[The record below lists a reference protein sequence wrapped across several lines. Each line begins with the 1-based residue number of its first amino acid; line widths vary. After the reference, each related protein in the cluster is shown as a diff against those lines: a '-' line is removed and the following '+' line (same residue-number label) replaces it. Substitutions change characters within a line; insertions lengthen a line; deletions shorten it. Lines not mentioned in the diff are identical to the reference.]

1 MVVFWFW
8 PGLIVCILAADNPVI
23 VLDETALAQQA
34 SALGTPVNTILE
46 SSEFSAVSPEGL
58 QVPGDEI
65 IDTGGSGAGG
75 MVVTFVT
82 VLLAAVLAMK
92 LQ

>member
-1 MVVFWFW
+1 MVKFYFYPALV
-8 PGLIVCILAADNPVI
+8 VCVPAANNPVI
-23 VLDETALAQQA
+23 ALDETALAQQA

-58 QVPGDEI
+58 VVPGSEI
-65 IDTGGSGAGG
+65 ISTEGSGAGAM
-75 MVVTFVT
+75 MVTLGT
-82 VLLAAVLAMK
+82 VLLAAVLAMA

>member
-1 MVVFWFW
+1 M
-8 PGLIVCILAADNPVI
+8 IA
-23 VLDETALAQQA
+23 LDETALAQQA

-58 QVPGDEI
+58 EVPEGLQIPGGEI
-65 IDTGGSGAGG
+65 STEGSGAGAM
-75 MVVTFVT
+75 MVTLGT

>member
-1 MVVFWFW
+1 M
-8 PGLIVCILAADNPVI
+8 IA
-23 VLDETALAQQA
+23 LDETALAQQA

-75 MVVTFVT
+75 MVVTFGT

>member
-1 MVVFWFW
+1 M
-8 PGLIVCILAADNPVI
+8 IA
-23 VLDETALAQQA
+23 LDETALAQQA

-58 QVPGDEI
+58 EVPEGLQIPGSEI
-65 IDTGGSGAGG
+65 ISTEGSGAGA
-75 MVVTFVT
+75 MIVTLGT

>member
-1 MVVFWFW
+1 M
-8 PGLIVCILAADNPVI
+8 IA
-23 VLDETALAQQA
+23 LDETALAQQA

-58 QVPGDEI
+58 EVPEGLQIPGGEI
-65 IDTGGSGAGG
+65 ISTEGSGAGAI
-75 MVVTFVT
+75 MVTLGT

>member
-1 MVVFWFW
+1 M
-8 PGLIVCILAADNPVI
+8 IA
-23 VLDETALAQQA
+23 LDETALAQQA

-58 QVPGDEI
+58 EVPEGLQIPGGEI
-65 IDTGGSGAGG
+65 STEGSGAGAM
-75 MVVTFVT
+75 MVTLGT
-82 VLLAAVLAMK
+82 VLLAAVLAME

>member
-1 MVVFWFW
+1 M
-8 PGLIVCILAADNPVI
+8 IA
-23 VLDETALAQQA
+23 LDETALAQQA

-58 QVPGDEI
+58 QVPGDE
-65 IDTGGSGAGG
+65 TGGNGAGG
-75 MVVTFVT
+75 MVVTVGT

>member
-1 MVVFWFW
+1 MDFDLAS
-8 PGLIVCILAADNPVI
+8 LIVFIHVADNPVI
-23 VLDETALAQQA
+23 ALDETALAQQA

-58 QVPGDEI
+58 QIPGGENI
-65 IDTGGSGAGG
+65 STEGSGAGA
-75 MVVTFVT
+75 MTVTLGT

>member
-1 MVVFWFW
+1 M
-8 PGLIVCILAADNPVI
+8 IA
-23 VLDETALAQQA
+23 LDETALAQQA

-46 SSEFSAVSPEGL
+46 SSEFSAVSPDGL
-58 QVPGDEI
+58 QVPGGGEI
-65 IDTGGSGAGG
+65 ISTEGSGAGA
-75 MVVTFVT
+75 MVVTLGT

>member
-1 MVVFWFW
+1 MVVFGFW
-8 PGLIVCILAADNPVI
+8 PGLIVCTHAANNPVI
-23 VLDETALAQQA
+23 ALDETALAQQA

-75 MVVTFVT
+75 MAVTFGT

>member
-1 MVVFWFW
+1 M
-8 PGLIVCILAADNPVI
+8 IA
-23 VLDETALAQQA
+23 LDETALAQQA

>member
-1 MVVFWFW
+1 M
-8 PGLIVCILAADNPVI
+8 IA
-23 VLDETALAQQA
+23 LDETALAQQA

-58 QVPGDEI
+58 QIPGGEI
-65 IDTGGSGAGG
+65 ISTEGSRAGA
-75 MVVTFVT
+75 MTVTLGT

>member
-1 MVVFWFW
+1 MVKFYFYPDLV
-8 PGLIVCILAADNPVI
+8 VCIPAANNPVI

-34 SALGTPVNTILE
+34 SALGAPVNTILE

-58 QVPGDEI
+58 EVPGGGITE
-65 IDTGGSGAGG
+65 GSGAEAM
-75 MVVTFVT
+75 MVTLGT
-82 VLLAAVLAMK
+82 VLLVAVLAMA

>member
-1 MVVFWFW
+1 M
-8 PGLIVCILAADNPVI
+8 IA
-23 VLDETALAQQA
+23 LDETALAQQA

-58 QVPGDEI
+58 EVPESLQIPGGEI
-65 IDTGGSGAGG
+65 ISTEGSGAGAM
-75 MVVTFVT
+75 MVTLGA
-82 VLLAAVLAMK
+82 VLLAAVLAME